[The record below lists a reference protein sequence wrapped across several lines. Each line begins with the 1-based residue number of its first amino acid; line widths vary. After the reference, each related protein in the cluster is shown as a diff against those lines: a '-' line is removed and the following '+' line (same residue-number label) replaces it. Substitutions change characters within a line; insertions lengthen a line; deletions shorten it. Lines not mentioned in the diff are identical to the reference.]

1 MKQIRQMPFSESQKK
16 AVMHTDGPMMVLAG
30 PGSGK
35 TTVITERTA
44 RLTESGIS
52 PSSVLVVTFTRAAAA
67 EMKGRFLQRTG
78 GRAAGVAFGTF
89 HSVFYAILR
98 TVCHFGAGSILTESR
113 KLKLLGEILD
123 HTWKSSAQEADLPA
137 KVAREISSAKGSRTD
152 VSHFYS
158 AVLPQDVFRSV
169 YSRYEEWKEENRC
182 IDFDDII
189 TRCYQLFLDRPDVLQ
204 QWQSHFR
211 YILVDEFQDIS
222 PLQYDIVRMLAAPE
236 NNLFIVGDDDQ
247 SIYRF
252 RGATP
257 AIMLGFPKDYPD
269 AETVVLAENYR
280 STPEIIRAAGNL
292 IVHNRKRFQ
301 KDIRAVRDP
310 GSRVELR
317 TYDNPMKECMAVAG
331 DMREKN
337 RKAGDDYREMAILAR
352 TNAGCRQAAEQMLA
366 LEIPFR
372 MGSGMPCIFDHW
384 IAKDILAYMDI
395 GAGSTRRS
403 DFLRISNKPNRY
415 LSRDAFCGARV
426 SFSDLYDWYEDKEWM
441 CRRIQRLEDD
451 MAMVG
456 RLSPY
461 GAVMYIRR
469 EIGYEEY
476 LRNYAHERKID
487 EEDLIRILDELT
499 ESAKN
504 YRTLSDWKESMQK
517 FREKLAEQ
525 KQDDGDKDGV
535 TIATLHASKG
545 MEYDDVWIIDVNDGT
560 IPYHKAV
567 LDEELEEE
575 RRMLYVGMTR
585 ARKNLVLCNVRN
597 RYDRKT
603 EPSRFLKEIFV

>member
-1 MKQIRQMPFSESQKK
+1 MPFSESQKK
-16 AVMHTDGPMMVLAG
+16 AVMHTDGPMLVLAG

-44 RLTESGIS
+44 RLTESGVS

-67 EMKGRFLQRTG
+67 EMKGRFLKRTE

-89 HSVFYAILR
+89 HSVFYGILR
-98 TVCHFGAGSILTESR
+98 TVYRFGPGSILTESR
-113 KLKLLGEILD
+113 KLQLLGEILN
-123 HTWKSSAQEADLPA
+123 HTWNGASQEADLPA
-137 KVAREISSAKGSRTD
+137 QVAREISSIQESRTN

-158 AVLPQDVFRSV
+158 AVLPQEVFRKV
-169 YSRYEEWKEENRC
+169 YSRYESWKEENRC

-189 TRCYQLFLDRPDVLQ
+189 VRCYRLFQERPEVLER
-204 QWQSHFR
+204 WQERFH

-222 PLQYDIVRMLAAPE
+222 PLQYDVVRMLAAPQ

-257 AIMLGFPKDYPD
+257 AIMLGFRTDYPD
-269 AETVVLAENYR
+269 ADTVVLAENYR
-280 STPEIIRAAGNL
+280 STPEIIRAAGRL
-292 IVHNRKRFQ
+292 IAHNKRRYP
-301 KDIRAVRDP
+301 KDIRAVKKSGRP
-310 GSRVELR
+310 VELR
-317 TYDNPMKECMAVAG
+317 VYDNPMRECMAVA
-331 DMREKN
+331 DEMREEYRKN
-337 RKAGDDYREMAILAR
+337 GTAYREMAVLAR

-384 IAKDILAYMDI
+384 IAKDLLAYLDI
-395 GAGSTRRS
+395 GAGSTRRT
-403 DFLRISNKPNRY
+403 DYLRICNKPNRY
-415 LSRDAFCGARV
+415 LSREAFHDSQV
-426 SFSDLYDWYEDKEWM
+426 SFYALYDWYEDKEWM
-441 CRRIQRLEDD
+441 CRRLQRLEDD
-451 MAMVG
+451 LGMLG
-456 RLSPY
+456 HLSPY
-461 GAVMYIRR
+461 GAVTYIRK
-469 EIGYEEY
+469 EIGYEQY
-476 LRNYAHERKID
+476 LREYALERRID
-487 EEDLIRILDELT
+487 ENDLIRVLDELT

-504 YRTLSDWKESMQK
+504 YRTLDDWKESMEK

-525 KQDDGDKDGV
+525 KHEDDDRDSV

-545 MEYDDVWIIDVNDGT
+545 TEYDDVWIIDVNEGS

-585 ARKNLVLCNVRN
+585 ARKQLTLCQVRT
-597 RYDRKT
+597 RYDKKT
-603 EPSRFLKEIFV
+603 ESSRFLKEIFT

>member
-1 MKQIRQMPFSESQKK
+1 MKISESQKK
-16 AVMHTDGPMMVLAG
+16 AVMHTDGPMLVLAG

-35 TTVITERTA
+35 TTVITERA
-44 RLTESGIS
+44 AHLTESGIS
-52 PSSVLVVTFTRAAAA
+52 PSSILVVTFTRAAAA
-67 EMKGRFLQRTG
+67 EMKGRFLKRTG
-78 GRAAGVAFGTF
+78 GRASGVAFGTF

-98 TVCHFGAGSILTESR
+98 TAFHFGAGSILTESR

-123 HTWKSSAQEADLPA
+123 HTWKGSGQEADLPA
-137 KVAREISSAKGSRTD
+137 QVAREISSVKGSRSSPD
-152 VSHFYS
+152 HFYS
-158 AVLPQDVFRSV
+158 AVLPQEVFRNV
-169 YSRYEEWKEENRC
+169 YSSYEDWKEENRY

-189 TRCYQLFLDRPDVLQ
+189 TRCYNLFQERPEVLK
-204 QWQSHFR
+204 QWQQHFR

-222 PLQYDIVRMLAAPE
+222 PVQYDIVRMLAAPE

-257 AIMLGFPKDYPD
+257 AIMLGFPEDYPD
-269 AETVVLAENYR
+269 AETVVLEENYR
-280 STPEIIRAAGNL
+280 STPEIIRAAGSL
-292 IVHNRKRFQ
+292 IMHNKKRFQ
-301 KDIRAVRDP
+301 KDIRAVRAP
-310 GSRVELR
+310 GSSVDVCA
-317 TYDNPMKECMAVAG
+317 YDNPMKECQAVAG
-331 DMREKN
+331 EMREEN
-337 RKAGDDYREMAILAR
+337 RKTGEDYREMAILAR
-352 TNAGCRQAAEQMLA
+352 TNAGCRQAAEQLLA
-366 LEIPFR
+366 QEIPFR

-395 GAGSTRRS
+395 GAGSTRRA
-403 DFLRISNKPNRY
+403 DYLRISNKPNRY
-415 LSRDAFCGARV
+415 LSRDAFCDTQV
-426 SFSDLYDWYEDKEWM
+426 SFSSLYDWYEDREWM
-441 CRRIQRLEDD
+441 CRRLQRFEDD
-451 MAMVG
+451 LAMVG

-461 GAVMYIRR
+461 GAVTYIRR

-504 YRTLSDWKESMQK
+504 YRTLSDWKEFMRK

-525 KQDDGDKDGV
+525 KQDISDKDGV
-535 TIATLHASKG
+535 TVATLHASKG
-545 MEYDDVWIIDVNDGT
+545 TEYDNVWIIDVNEGT

-585 ARKNLVLCNVRN
+585 ARNHLTLCSVRN
-597 RYDRKT
+597 RYDRKI
-603 EPSRFLKEIFV
+603 EPSRFLKEITLY